1 MKHWTEPNGILLI
14 QIPID
19 WQYLNPAFK
28 SEEEV
33 SPYSFQPYDDSIGCF
48 QLSCYP
54 LEELAPKV
62 AIANPKGIQKLDWR
76 ESNLDD
82 SEFCTRLYY
91 GALGDQALIGKYI
104 HNTKLKNDVRIK
116 EQLKIVQKI
125 LNSVVIVPQ
134 TDRELAADLDKFDRF
149 NASLAASHDLLFSAI
164 ESESYIE
171 MIAIAANQID
181 AYLRLSIV
189 IAKQISSKTNDID
202 VKYFFQADGEWGIME
217 RKIYEHATE
226 VGVIDDKISDELNAL
241 YQLRNRVIHRY
252 IISNIKTR
260 DLVEI
265 AMRYLETV
273 ESIRLILAEFE
284 NMQANEKH
292 GVYGKM
298 LGKKTTDASAI
309 QRLYADANDKHL
321 LKKFKRDIKS
331 RVYDL

>member
-1 MKHWTEPNGILLI
+1 M
-14 QIPID
+14 
-19 WQYLNPAFK
+19 
-28 SEEEV
+28 
-33 SPYSFQPYDDSIGCF
+33 
-48 QLSCYP
+48 
-54 LEELAPKV
+54 EELAPKV
-62 AIANPKGIQKLDWR
+62 ANANPKGVKKLDWR

-82 SEFCTRLYY
+82 SKFCTRLYH

-104 HNTKLKNDVRIK
+104 HDAKLKDDVRIK
-116 EQLKIVQKI
+116 EQFKVVQAI
-125 LNSVVIVPQ
+125 LNTVVIVPQ
-134 TDRELAADLDKFDRF
+134 SDRKLAADLDKFDRF

-171 MIAIAANQID
+171 IIAIAANQID

-226 VGVIDDKISDELNAL
+226 VGVIDDKTSDELDAL

-265 AMRYLETV
+265 SVRYLEAV
-273 ESIRLILAEFE
+273 ESIRLILEKFE
-284 NMQANEKH
+284 NMQANEEY
-292 GVYGKM
+292 GVYGKI
-298 LGKKTTDASAI
+298 LHKAIVKDESAI
-309 QRLYADANDKHL
+309 QRLYAGANDKHL
-321 LKKFKRDIKS
+321 VKKFKREIS
-331 RVYDL
+331 R

>member
-28 SEEEV
+28 GEEEI
-33 SPYSFQPYDDSIGCF
+33 SPYSFQPYDDSVGCF

-62 AIANPKGIQKLDWR
+62 ASSNPKGIQKLDWR

-82 SEFCTRLYY
+82 SEFCTHLYY
-91 GALGDQALIGKYI
+91 GALGDQALIGKFI
-104 HNTKLKNDVRIK
+104 HDVKLKNDVRIK
-116 EQLKIVQKI
+116 EQLKIVKAI
-125 LNSVVIVPQ
+125 LNTVTIVPQ
-134 TDRELAADLDKFDRF
+134 ADRKLAADLDKADRF
-149 NASLAASHDLLFSAI
+149 HDSLAASHDLLFSAI

-171 MIAIAANQID
+171 IIAIAANQID

-189 IAKQISSKTNDID
+189 IAKQIAAKTNDID
-202 VKYFFQADGEWGIME
+202 VKYFFQVDGEWGIME
-217 RKIYEHATE
+217 RKIYEHAIE
-226 VGVIDDKISDELNAL
+226 VGVIDDEKSNELNAL

-265 AMRYLETV
+265 AARYLASL
-273 ESIRLILAEFE
+273 ESVRLILAKFE
-284 NMQANEKH
+284 NMQANEEY
-292 GVYGKM
+292 GVYGKKF
-298 LGKKTTDASAI
+298 GGINTDAKAI
-309 QRLYADANDKHL
+309 QRLYAGANDKHL
-321 LKKFKRDIKS
+321 LKKFKRDISK
-331 RVYDL
+331 R

>member
-28 SEEEV
+28 GEEEI
-33 SPYSFQPYDDSIGCF
+33 SPYSFQPYDDSLGCF

-62 AIANPKGIQKLDWR
+62 AIANPKGVKKLDWS

-82 SEFCTRLYY
+82 SEFCARLYH

-104 HNTKLKNDVRIK
+104 HDVKLKDDVRIK
-116 EQLKIVQKI
+116 EQLKIVLAI
-125 LNSVVIVPQ
+125 LNTVVIVPQ
-134 TDRELAADLDKFDRF
+134 TERKLAANLDKFDRF
-149 NASLAASHDLLFSAI
+149 HTSLAASHDLLFSAI

-171 MIAIAANQID
+171 IIAIAANQID
-181 AYLRLSIV
+181 AYLRLSVV
-189 IAKQISSKTNDID
+189 IAKQISARTNDID

-217 RKIYEHATE
+217 RKIYEHAKE

-260 DLVEI
+260 DLLEI
-265 AMRYLETV
+265 ATRYLKAV
-273 ESIRLILAEFE
+273 ESVRLILAKFE
-284 NMQANEKH
+284 NMQANEEY
-292 GVYGKM
+292 GVYGKKF
-298 LGKKTTDASAI
+298 GGINTDAKAI
-309 QRLYADANDKHL
+309 QRLYAGANDKHL
-321 LKKFKRDIKS
+321 LKKFKRDISK
-331 RVYDL
+331 R